1 MRNGLPLLYKI
12 YRYVLENKRQ
22 RISFYEELFRQN
34 LYELAEMRF
43 ENSLFYDFAATI
55 INPEVSSAAIAAII
69 VENTVK
75 HNRVSEQRPLY

>member
-34 LYELAEMRF
+34 LYELAENAF
-43 ENSLFYDFAATI
+43 
-55 INPEVSSAAIAAII
+55 
-69 VENTVK
+69 
-75 HNRVSEQRPLY
+75 